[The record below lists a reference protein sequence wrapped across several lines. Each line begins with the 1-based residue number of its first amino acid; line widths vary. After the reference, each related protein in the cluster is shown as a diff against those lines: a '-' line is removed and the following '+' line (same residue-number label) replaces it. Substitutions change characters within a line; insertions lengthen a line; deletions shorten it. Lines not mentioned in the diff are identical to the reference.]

1 MLSQFGSYT
10 LTADGV
16 WTYTLDD
23 DNPAVQARNVGQT
36 LTDTFAVFTVG
47 GTEQLVTIT
56 INGADDAADV
66 TGPVTGTVVEAGELN
81 NSNPGTPTATGD
93 LSSSDLDNPNDAWT
107 PVGTTTG
114 DNGYGSYTLT
124 AAGLWIYTLDN
135 SNAAVQALNVGQT
148 LTDTFTVT
156 TVGDTQQLV
165 TITINGRND
174 AAVISGDFIEAVV
187 EDGGVNNSTP
197 GTLTATGDLNSIDVD
212 GNNPSD
218 AWIAVG
224 TTASTKGYGTYTL
237 TDAGVWTY
245 TLDNSHPD
253 VQARN
258 VGEILSDTFTVTTVD
273 GTSKVVIIIISGT
286 NDAAEITGD
295 TTGAVVEA
303 GGVANGTPGTPTD
316 TGDLNFTDVDNPNDA
331 WEVVSFPTASTYGT
345 FTLTAAGLWTYTLDN
360 TNTAV
365 QALNVG
371 QTLTDTFTAVT
382 TDGTSQVVTITIN
395 GADDAPN
402 SPPTI
407 AGGNSEKH
415 SIPEN
420 TTFVFNV
427 NATDPDGDTLTYS
440 IVNTAETDF
449 NKFTIDP
456 NTGAL
461 AFISAP
467 SFESPN
473 DVGGNDNDNKYVVDI
488 QVSDGVLMDTQ
499 TIEVE
504 VTNVTVNATDD
515 IVRTAASGSGS
526 ITVVPEWAFL
536 HDDISSGNILNITAT
551 GSVSDLTSASLSTNP
566 GSVTIVNNDG
576 DAGSFGYTASDG
588 IEIDTATVT
597 VEIDAAPMAGEFRD
611 EILVGTSA
619 AETIDGDAGN
629 DILIGGGGADTL
641 IGGVGDDVLVYAAGV
656 SSITGGSN
664 LDFNLLPLGNRG
676 DVLSVS
682 GTVDFTSLGDV
693 FQDIETISMLAKDG
707 SAGNSTITLDI
718 TDVLDL
724 AVTGEAQPGGAAFD
738 SRDAIRI
745 DGTSGDVVNLGP
757 DPGTWLVATGA
768 TGVPD
773 GYTAYSHVTSG
784 LIPSANEDAYLFVM
798 TGVAVNGLGT

>member
-1 MLSQFGSYT
+1 M
-10 LTADGV
+10 
-16 WTYTLDD
+16 
-23 DNPAVQARNVGQT
+23 
-36 LTDTFAVFTVG
+36 
-47 GTEQLVTIT
+47 TIT
-56 INGADDAADV
+56 ING
-66 TGPVTGTVVEAGELN
+66 T
-81 NSNPGTPTATGD
+81 
-93 LSSSDLDNPNDAWT
+93 
-107 PVGTTTG
+107 
-114 DNGYGSYTLT
+114 
-124 AAGLWIYTLDN
+124 
-135 SNAAVQALNVGQT
+135 
-148 LTDTFTVT
+148 
-156 TVGDTQQLV
+156 
-165 TITINGRND
+165 ND
-174 AAVISGDFIEAVV
+174 AAVISGDFIEAMV
-187 EDGGVNNSTP
+187 EAGGVDNLTP

-218 AWIAVG
+218 AWTAVD
-224 TTASTKGYGTYTL
+224 TATASTKGYGTYTL

-286 NDAAEITGD
+286 NDAAEITGE
-295 TTGAVVEA
+295 TTGTVVEA

-316 TGDLNFTDVDNPNDA
+316 TGDLNFTDVDDPNDA
-331 WEVVSFPTASTYGT
+331 WEVVSFSTVSASGYGSY
-345 FTLTAAGLWTYTLDN
+345 TLTAAGEWTYTLDDN
-360 TNTAV
+360 NAAV
-365 QALNVG
+365 QALNAG
-371 QTLTDTFTAVT
+371 ETLTDTFTAT
-382 TDGTSQVVTITIN
+382 TVDGTEQLVTITIN
-395 GADDAPN
+395 GANDAPN

-407 AGGNSEKH
+407 TGGNSEKH

-427 NATDPDGDTLTYS
+427 NASDPDGDTLTYS

-536 HDDISSGNILNITAT
+536 HDDISSGNILDITAT

-576 DAGSFGYTASDG
+576 DAGSFGYTASDRN
-588 IEIDTATVT
+588 
-597 VEIDAAPMAGEFRD
+597 RD
-611 EILVGTSA
+611 RHGNG
-619 AETIDGDAGN
+619 DGRN
-629 DILIGGGGADTL
+629 
-641 IGGVGDDVLVYAAGV
+641 
-656 SSITGGSN
+656 
-664 LDFNLLPLGNRG
+664 
-676 DVLSVS
+676 
-682 GTVDFTSLGDV
+682 
-693 FQDIETISMLAKDG
+693 
-707 SAGNSTITLDI
+707 
-718 TDVLDL
+718 
-724 AVTGEAQPGGAAFD
+724 
-738 SRDAIRI
+738 
-745 DGTSGDVVNLGP
+745 
-757 DPGTWLVATGA
+757 
-768 TGVPD
+768 
-773 GYTAYSHVTSG
+773 
-784 LIPSANEDAYLFVM
+784 
-798 TGVAVNGLGT
+798 

>member
-1 MLSQFGSYT
+1 M
-10 LTADGV
+10 
-16 WTYTLDD
+16 
-23 DNPAVQARNVGQT
+23 
-36 LTDTFAVFTVG
+36 
-47 GTEQLVTIT
+47 
-56 INGADDAADV
+56 
-66 TGPVTGTVVEAGELN
+66 
-81 NSNPGTPTATGD
+81 
-93 LSSSDLDNPNDAWT
+93 
-107 PVGTTTG
+107 
-114 DNGYGSYTLT
+114 
-124 AAGLWIYTLDN
+124 
-135 SNAAVQALNVGQT
+135 
-148 LTDTFTVT
+148 
-156 TVGDTQQLV
+156 
-165 TITINGRND
+165 
-174 AAVISGDFIEAVV
+174 
-187 EDGGVNNSTP
+187 
-197 GTLTATGDLNSIDVD
+197 
-212 GNNPSD
+212 
-218 AWIAVG
+218 
-224 TTASTKGYGTYTL
+224 
-237 TDAGVWTY
+237 
-245 TLDNSHPD
+245 
-253 VQARN
+253 
-258 VGEILSDTFTVTTVD
+258 
-273 GTSKVVIIIISGT
+273 
-286 NDAAEITGD
+286 
-295 TTGAVVEA
+295 EA
-303 GGVANGTPGTPTD
+303 GGVANGTPGTPTA
-316 TGDLNFTDVDNPNDA
+316 TGDLNFTDVDDPNDA
-331 WEVVSFPTASTYGT
+331 WEVVSFSTVSASGYGSY
-345 FTLTAAGLWTYTLDN
+345 TLTAAGVWTYTLDDN
-360 TNTAV
+360 NATV
-365 QALNVG
+365 QALNAG
-371 QTLTDTFTAVT
+371 ETLTDTFTAT
-382 TDGTSQVVTITIN
+382 TVDGTEQLVTITIN
-395 GADDAPN
+395 GANDAPN

-407 AGGNSEKH
+407 TGGNSEKH

-488 QVSDGVLMDTQ
+488 QVSDGVLTDTQ

-536 HDDISSGNILNITAT
+536 HDDISSGNILDITAT

-664 LDFNLLPLGNRG
+664 LDFNLLPLSNRG

-682 GTVDFTSLGDV
+682 GTVDFTSLDDV
-693 FQDIETISMLAKDG
+693 FADIETISMLAKDG

-724 AVTGEAQPGGAAFD
+724 AVTGKAQPGGTAQPASIFD

-757 DPGTWLVATGA
+757 DPGTWLLATGA
-768 TGVPD
+768 TECPM
-773 GYTAYSHVTSG
+773 VT
-784 LIPSANEDAYLFVM
+784 PHTHM
-798 TGVAVNGLGT
+798 